1 MILLDLINSSGVVV
15 MKNPTLIEKPR
26 LSLKE
31 RFENKGVIPK
41 SLVLY
46 AKSVNTFFGKLVS
59 ALKSLMG

>member
-1 MILLDLINSSGVVV
+1 MTQLDLINSSGVIV

-31 RFENKGVIPK
+31 RFENKGIIPRG
-41 SLVLY
+41 LVLC
-46 AKSVNTFFGKLVS
+46 AKSVNEFFVKLVA